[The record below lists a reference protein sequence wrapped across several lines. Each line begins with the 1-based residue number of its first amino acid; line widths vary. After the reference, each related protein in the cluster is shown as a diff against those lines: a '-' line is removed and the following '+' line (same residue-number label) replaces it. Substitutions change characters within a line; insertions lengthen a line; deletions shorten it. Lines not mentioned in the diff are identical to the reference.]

1 MDKRILLI
9 VSTVVIGVVTG
20 MAQTAK
26 VHIKDFRIDDKPIDC
41 EIKLQLGWILPSKC
55 IHSRNKV
62 ADKIKTGADKAAP
75 FIDDWIDEVEYTIAY
90 EEKTREITYI
100 NTSDSSF
107 RTENGLKVG
116 SCLRLKRDQI
126 IVNSNWEIYGPIT
139 KDGWYPVIGYNTN
152 RPQILH
158 QTEIGEIVE
167 DGDPTL
173 GFVNSD
179 TIEVKIKSFSKA
191 K

>member
-1 MDKRILLI
+1 M
-9 VSTVVIGVVTG
+9 
-20 MAQTAK
+20 K
-26 VHIKDFRIDDKPIDC
+26 VAVLFFLFFSLFLSDC

-62 ADKIKTGADKAAP
+62 ADKIKTDSDKADP
-75 FIDDWIDEVEYTIAY
+75 FINDWIDEVEYVIAY
-90 EEKTREITYI
+90 DEKTREITYI

-107 RTENGLKVG
+107 RAENGSKVG
-116 SCLRLKRDQI
+116 DCLKLKRDQI
-126 IVNSNWEIYGPIT
+126 IIKSNWEIYGPKT

-152 RPQILH
+152 RPQTTH

-173 GFVNSD
+173 GFVSSD
-179 TIEVKIKSFSKA
+179 TIEVKIKSFTKV